1 MTRNTNKSR
10 KTTAFKPSEQVKAIL
25 QERGLSKIF
34 NYEDYKYFRGQI
46 KNAFNEALAIAELFI
61 QYYDDTQSDYHD
73 YIY

>member
-1 MTRNTNKSR
+1 MTRNTTKSH
-10 KTTAFKPSEQVKAIL
+10 KATAFKPSEQVKAIL

-61 QYYDDTQSDYHD
+61 QYNDDTQSDYHD